1 MGNNTKENKMENED
15 LDRIIWNAYEAGWY
29 GVPVGKYT
37 YRQMLAKWRAENDR
51 IRKAQAEQG

>member
-1 MGNNTKENKMENED
+1 MENED
-15 LDRIIWNAYEAGWY
+15 LDRIIWNEYEAGWY